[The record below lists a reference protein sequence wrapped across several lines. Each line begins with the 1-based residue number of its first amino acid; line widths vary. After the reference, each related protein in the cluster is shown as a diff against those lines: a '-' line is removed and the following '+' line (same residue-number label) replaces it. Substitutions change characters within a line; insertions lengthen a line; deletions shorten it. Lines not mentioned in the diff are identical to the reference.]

1 MKKKMIAIA
10 GCAAG
15 MVLALAG
22 CQAGM
27 VNSNLTMYDDGSG
40 TKTFTVTILD
50 DSSIIPGTEEN
61 DNPSQV
67 GNNTPYLLVWG
78 DELATKVKSYS
89 ALEDVEV
96 KTEKQG
102 KDTVLTFSYSFNSI
116 AEYNS
121 KTKTL
126 AKNKSSEIMDATY
139 TANGNGTYTLREY
152 VDNTPISIENIF
164 ESLYNDPTA
173 FDKTGGGN
181 LDLDTQGGFKK
192 IYDVLSVTITVGDQS
207 KTVKIFEYDNSGTG
221 TGTELR
227 GSYGN
232 PCKEG
237 RRYDPFRSRK
247 ETQRRADRRAFRRRR
262 RCDRRSGCGSTRTH
276 QKEKG
281 LIEHK
286 RKDALITR
294 LFCFAEKTRPKNT

>member
-89 ALEDVEV
+89 ALEDVDV

-221 TGTELR
+221 TGTEFD
-227 GSYGN
+227 
-232 PCKEG
+232 
-237 RRYDPFRSRK
+237 YDDYVEVTGTPAKKGGDTTPS
-247 ETQRRADRRAFRRRR
+247 DP
-262 RCDRRSGCGSTRTH
+262 
-276 QKEKG
+276 EKKPNVG
-281 LIEHK
+281 LIVGLSVGGVVVIGAAVAA
-286 RKDALITR
+286 ALVLT
-294 LFCFAEKTRPKNT
+294 KKKKG